1 MSIYYTICSGQKSLK
16 ILMVTALGFWKGN
29 MPWRNCLYFFQ
40 QFFSK
45 VWSPKNS
52 HGLFFGSCCWCNRC
66 GPTHWQSRG
75 RSRYVIN
82 LNDMKRMQ
90 ISFRSIEF
98 LGNSELFPALAFFP
112 KQCKR
117 QMNFNFFKK
126 SNTYL
131 CIEIT
136 DKSIKKKGKERKEIS
151 QKPLSLKQLLK
162 SQLLITAYSDQLNAA
177 LELA

>member
-1 MSIYYTICSGQKSLK
+1 
-16 ILMVTALGFWKGN
+16 
-29 MPWRNCLYFFQ
+29 
-40 QFFSK
+40 
-45 VWSPKNS
+45 
-52 HGLFFGSCCWCNRC
+52 
-66 GPTHWQSRG
+66 
-75 RSRYVIN
+75 
-82 LNDMKRMQ
+82 MKRMQ
-90 ISFRSIEF
+90 ISFRSIAF

-136 DKSIKKKGKERKEIS
+136 NKSIKKKGKERKEIS

>member
-1 MSIYYTICSGQKSLK
+1 
-16 ILMVTALGFWKGN
+16 
-29 MPWRNCLYFFQ
+29 
-40 QFFSK
+40 
-45 VWSPKNS
+45 
-52 HGLFFGSCCWCNRC
+52 
-66 GPTHWQSRG
+66 
-75 RSRYVIN
+75 
-82 LNDMKRMQ
+82 MKRMQ

-112 KQCKR
+112 KR

-126 SNTYL
+126 SITYL

-136 DKSIKKKGKERKEIS
+136 NKSINKKGKERKEIS